1 MGVFKFY
8 KKSNNDDDGTSSS
21 SSEPVNKTNSD
32 DNNNAVEPTNEANNS
47 STSNV
52 IDSRTYYEKESEK
65 LGFRKLAKNLS
76 QSLVSWNKAGRPIVN
91 TVQWD
96 YRISI
101 CRQCEFWQEVG
112 KTQIARC
119 KKCGCSSGK
128 LLLATSSCPLN
139 PPKWKAYK

>member
-8 KKSNNDDDGTSSS
+8 KKNNNDNEGNLSETSVSDIKDKDSIEQTQEEKKSSQSNN
-21 SSEPVNKTNSD
+21 K
-32 DNNNAVEPTNEANNS
+32 
-47 STSNV
+47 
-52 IDSRTYYEKESEK
+52 TYYENESEK
-65 LGFRKLAKNLS
+65 LGFKKLAKNLS
-76 QSLVSWNKAGRPIVN
+76 QSLIAWNKAGRPIVN

-112 KTQIARC
+112 KTQFARC

>member
-8 KKSNNDDDGTSSS
+8 KKN
-21 SSEPVNKTNSD
+21 NSD
-32 DNNNAVEPTNEANNS
+32 DEGNSSSDSVHSNNNTEDEKKHNEVTRSSQSNN
-47 STSNV
+47 N
-52 IDSRTYYEKESEK
+52 TYYENESEK
-65 LGFRKLAKNLS
+65 LGFKKLAKNLS
-76 QSLVSWNKAGRPIVN
+76 QSLVAWNKAGRPIVN

-112 KTQIARC
+112 KTQVARC

>member
-8 KKSNNDDDGTSSS
+8 KKNNNDNEGN
-21 SSEPVNKTNSD
+21 SSETSVSNTDNTDTTEKHKEVTHTSQ
-32 DNNNAVEPTNEANNS
+32 NNNK
-47 STSNV
+47 
-52 IDSRTYYEKESEK
+52 TYYENESEK
-65 LGFRKLAKNLS
+65 LGFKKLAKNLS
-76 QSLVSWNKAGRPIVN
+76 QSLVAWNKAGRPIVN

-112 KTQIARC
+112 KTQVARC

>member
-8 KKSNNDDDGTSSS
+8 KDKNNDNEGKSSSNNS
-21 SSEPVNKTNSD
+21 SSEPSKEISNNSD
-32 DNNNAVEPTNEANNS
+32 DNTKKKNVDKDNNKN
-47 STSNV
+47 
-52 IDSRTYYEKESEK
+52 YYESESEK
-65 LGFRKLAKNLS
+65 LGFKKLAKNLS
-76 QSLVSWNKAGRPIVN
+76 QSLIAWNKAGRPIVS
-91 TVQWD
+91 TTQWD
-96 YRISI
+96 YRLSI
-101 CRQCEFWQEVG
+101 CRGCEFWQEVG

>member
-8 KKSNNDDDGTSSS
+8 KKNNSDNEGNLSETSVSNTDNTDTTEKNKEVTTTSQSNN
-21 SSEPVNKTNSD
+21 K
-32 DNNNAVEPTNEANNS
+32 
-47 STSNV
+47 
-52 IDSRTYYEKESEK
+52 TYYENESEK
-65 LGFRKLAKNLS
+65 LGFKKLAKNLS
-76 QSLVSWNKAGRPIVN
+76 QSLVAWNKAGRPIVN

-112 KTQIARC
+112 KTQVARC

>member
-8 KKSNNDDDGTSSS
+8 KKNNNDNEGNLSETSVSDSKDKDSIKQTQEEKKSSQSNN
-21 SSEPVNKTNSD
+21 K
-32 DNNNAVEPTNEANNS
+32 
-47 STSNV
+47 
-52 IDSRTYYEKESEK
+52 TYYENESEK
-65 LGFRKLAKNLS
+65 LGFKKLAKNLS
-76 QSLVSWNKAGRPIVN
+76 QSLIAWNKAGRPIVN

-112 KTQIARC
+112 KTQVARC